1 MDMGLFC
8 SSSVCL
14 NFLFQEGL
22 TKANTVFVLFYSY
35 LYFKTYCM
43 LIINL
48 HTIFKLKKQYILDKL
63 MQLDFFFKKSL
74 RLSLIQRLICKA
86 KFFCVI
92 DSYWNDME
100 NKIEKTRHNLWM
112 NMANSK
118 RLNERSLFLRRDR
131 SSSDERCCWPLP
143 CTGSQHASG

>member
-22 TKANTVFVLFYSY
+22 TKAYTVFVLFYSY

-63 MQLDFFFKKSL
+63 MQLDFFLKKIFKIVSNTKVDL
-74 RLSLIQRLICKA
+74 Q
-86 KFFCVI
+86 
-92 DSYWNDME
+92 
-100 NKIEKTRHNLWM
+100 
-112 NMANSK
+112 SK
-118 RLNERSLFLRRDR
+118 VFL
-131 SSSDERCCWPLP
+131 CY
-143 CTGSQHASG
+143 